1 MNPNAITRTL
11 IHRRLALMVASAD
24 GIKIVCQTM
33 QSLSKVK
40 SFQELAA
47 RFFLVNTEIDKL
59 ESDLVKQKLNLIL
72 FSHIYKEYATCFPV
86 IADKQKL
93 AMK

>member
-1 MNPNAITRTL
+1 
-11 IHRRLALMVASAD
+11 MVASAD

-33 QSLSKVK
+33 QALSKVK

-47 RFFLVNTEIDKL
+47 RFFLVNTENDKL
-59 ESDLVKQKLNLIL
+59 ESDLVKHKLNLIL
-72 FSHIYKEYATCFPV
+72 LSHIYKQYKTCFPV
-86 IADKQKL
+86 IADKKKL